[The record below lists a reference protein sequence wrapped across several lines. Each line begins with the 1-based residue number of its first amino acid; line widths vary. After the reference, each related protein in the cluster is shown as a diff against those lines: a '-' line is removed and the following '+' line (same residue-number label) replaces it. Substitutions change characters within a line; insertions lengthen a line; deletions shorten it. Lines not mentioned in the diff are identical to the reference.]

1 MSCSLHSFHLYF
13 LFLWHHHLFPFNAI
27 NTGSIIKFPLWNV
40 ARKNKEIHQLPELKE
55 DWWVPWGS
63 MPKEAFVQDFFSQ
76 LGLKCGLL
84 WAVLAQMWKKSGIL
98 WSSDYRTAS
107 FTNENLLSWCKIFKI
122 FISVYFYQFFA
133 YLISHIFHI
142 SDFFT
147 TGKNHLHSNIVPALH
162 WISPKKALHPFWQW
176 GLLKGAKEPSLL
188 FVLSGEL
195 IFSALKHLKRMLL
208 HATKTI
214 FCKDQYDIDV
224 ILPWK
229 KTNRMLM
236 EFCHE
241 KKSSIHDIK
250 IQWLFW
256 TGLVRER

>member
-1 MSCSLHSFHLYF
+1 MWLTIHWEILGASSFRPVCSWTVCACVVFIHAHFMSCSLHSFHLYF

-107 FTNENLLSWCKIFKI
+107 FTNENLFSWCKKI
-122 FISVYFYQFFA
+122 
-133 YLISHIFHI
+133 
-142 SDFFT
+142 
-147 TGKNHLHSNIVPALH
+147 
-162 WISPKKALHPFWQW
+162 
-176 GLLKGAKEPSLL
+176 
-188 FVLSGEL
+188 
-195 IFSALKHLKRMLL
+195 
-208 HATKTI
+208 
-214 FCKDQYDIDV
+214 
-224 ILPWK
+224 
-229 KTNRMLM
+229 
-236 EFCHE
+236 
-241 KKSSIHDIK
+241 
-250 IQWLFW
+250 
-256 TGLVRER
+256 